1 MPIFTN
7 RRTLEGEGF
16 WGGWREAVVTDV
28 MPRSYASVSPMEGW
42 DGKGGEEER
51 VWTKSV
57 VSEIPQTKD
66 AGGEDSATVK
76 TPARTVGG
84 VVPKETGAGGSA
96 RGGGAMATTAM
107 PGAETAASVDE
118 DADVALDG
126 AEAEAGADGNALTTT
141 IIETHDV
148 TETKNLTET
157 AVVTETLIITE
168 LAVVTGTD
176 VPCDGRRESVKDD
189 L

>member
-7 RRTLEGEGF
+7 RRTLDGEGF

-28 MPRSYASVSPMEGW
+28 MPRSYAPVGGKGGGG
-42 DGKGGEEER
+42 GKGGEEDR

-57 VSEIPQTKD
+57 VSEIPQTQD
-66 AGGEDSATVK
+66 VVGEDSATVK
-76 TPARTVGG
+76 SPARTVGG

-96 RGGGAMATTAM
+96 LGGGMMTTTAM
-107 PGAETAASVDE
+107 SGAETAASVDE
-118 DADVALDG
+118 DTDVALDD
-126 AEAEAGADGNALTTT
+126 AEVEAGADDDALTTT
-141 IIETHDV
+141 NIETHDV
-148 TETKNLTET
+148 TETKILTET

-176 VPCDGRRESVKDD
+176 VPGDGKTKSVKDD